1 MKKIIFIILSLAII
15 ISILYYYSKTSNV
28 FNHNKVGDIYPPIG
42 YTRVNDDNYSEFL
55 RSLPLKKRGNKI
67 MLYQG
72 GEAKSQ
78 RYNYAIIDIPLLSS
92 EEMCADVCIRLRSE
106 FLFKEKLY
114 DKIHFK
120 DVNGKEVYYNG
131 NSRKEFE
138 KYLKKLYGRVSTY
151 SLSKLKSRNLE
162 DIRPGDIL
170 VYTTYDRENCSV
182 GHAVTVMDVVQNS
195 NGRKAIMLAEGN
207 MPARDIHIMRDPLSF
222 SPWFKLT
229 ENNDDFTGTLK
240 GMYNNNEIRFFK

>member
-1 MKKIIFIILSLAII
+1 MKKIILIILLLAIVFI
-15 ISILYYYSKTSNV
+15 FYYSKTSNI
-28 FNHNKVGDIYPPIG
+28 FNYNTIGDIYPPIG
-42 YTRVNDDNYSEFL
+42 YKRIDSDSYSEFL
-55 RSLPLKKRGNKI
+55 RSLTLKKRGNKI

-78 RYNYAIIDIPLLSS
+78 RYNYAIIDIPLLSN

-106 FLFKEKLY
+106 FLFKEKSY
-114 DKIHFK
+114 NEIHFK

-131 NSRKEFE
+131 NSRKDFE

-151 SLSKLKSRNLE
+151 SLSKLKSRNLK

-170 VYTTYDRENCSV
+170 VYTMYDRENCNV
-182 GHAVTVMDVVQNS
+182 GHAVMVVDVVQND

-207 MPARDIHIMRDPLSF
+207 MPARDMHIMRDPSSF
-222 SPWFKLT
+222 SPWFKLS
-229 ENNDDFTGTLK
+229 ENNDDFIGTLK
-240 GMYNNNEIRFFK
+240 SMYNNDEVKYFRE